1 MKASDVAPYDLGADQ
16 VRLIRSE
23 GGVEHEESIFLADEV
38 PVSLTFNGL
47 SHAVLM
53 ATPSDLKE
61 LMLGFSLGEGIV
73 DTPKQIYEISLTQHE
88 QGFEVSARISS
99 ERFAKLKERRRNLR
113 GATGC
118 GLCGVEALASSALQI
133 PKVTRYPVST
143 DAVLKGFEELSSRQ
157 LLNQL
162 SGALHAAGWLSPEG
176 LSAVFEDVGR
186 HNALDKLIGWRA
198 LNQPGETGAVLMTSR
213 VSYELVQKCAQAQI
227 GALCAVSA
235 PTSLATELVK
245 QSGMGLGVFA
255 RGSRISW
262 IN

>member
-1 MKASDVAPYDLGADQ
+1 MQQAKNLGTNQ
-16 VRLIRSE
+16 VQLIRA
-23 GGVEHEESIFLADEV
+23 EHGIEREESIFLADEV

-53 ATPSDLKE
+53 ATPSDLME
-61 LMLGFSLGEGIV
+61 LMLGFSLSEGIV
-73 DTPKQIYEISLTQHE
+73 DAPKQIYETSVIQHE
-88 QGFEVSARISS
+88 QGYEVSAQISS

-133 PKVTRYPVST
+133 PRVTRYPVT
-143 DAVLKGFEELSSRQ
+143 LKQILKGFEELTSRQ
-157 LLNQL
+157 PLNQL
-162 SGALHAAGWLSPEG
+162 SGALHAAGWLSSEG

-198 LNQPGETGAVLMTSR
+198 LNQPTAQGAVLMTSR

-227 GALCAVSA
+227 GTLCAVSA
-235 PTSLATELVK
+235 PTSLATQLVI

>member
-1 MKASDVAPYDLGADQ
+1 MPQTINLGADQ
-16 VRLIRSE
+16 VQLIRAE
-23 GGVEHEESIFLADEV
+23 HGVEREESIFLADEA

-53 ATPSDLKE
+53 ATPSNLIE
-61 LMLGFSLGEGIV
+61 LMLGFSLSEGIV
-73 DTPKQIYEISLTQHE
+73 DTPKQIYETSVIQHE

-133 PKVTRYPVST
+133 PGVARYPVSSEE
-143 DAVLKGFEELSSRQ
+143 VLRAFDELSGRQ
-157 LLNQL
+157 TLNQL
-162 SGALHAAGWLSPEG
+162 SGALHAAGWLSSKG

-198 LNQPGETGAVLMTSR
+198 LNQPKSAGAALMSSR

-227 GALCAVSA
+227 GTLCAVSA
-235 PTSLATELVK
+235 PTALAVKLVK